1 MPEPPR
7 DAERPPGE
15 TSLARD
21 VARRAARKQR
31 AREAGKRPIW
41 FSLGLMGLVGWS
53 IAVPTLA
60 GVALG
65 WWIDSRWPGRISWTL
80 TLLFVGVAVGCV
92 NAWYWVR
99 QESSGE

>member
-1 MPEPPR
+1 M
-7 DAERPPGE
+7 AERPRDTRDTPQE
-15 TSLARD
+15 ERLRED
-21 VARRAARKQR
+21 VARRATRKQR
-31 AREAGKRPIW
+31 ARASAGRPVW

-65 WWIDSRWPGRISWTL
+65 WWIDARWPGRISWTL
-80 TLLFVGVAVGCV
+80 TLLFVGVAVGCA

-99 QESSGE
+99 QESDGE

>member
-7 DAERPPGE
+7 DAERLQGE
-15 TSLARD
+15 TSLARQ

-31 AREAGKRPIW
+31 AREAGKQPIW

-65 WWIDSRWPGRISWTL
+65 WWIDSTWPGRISWTL
-80 TLLFVGVAVGCV
+80 TLLFVGVAAGCV